1 MKITTKLSLE
11 YLKRNKRKSIFS
23 IIGIALTMVLFTVI
37 FIILFSYQK
46 YVTNIM
52 RYERNYEA
60 EFKNISYKNAQEIK
74 KDKNIKEISMIHN
87 IGTSEENFSDH
98 TEQGGI
104 GSIMKINISAFDENA
119 IKNNHIEL
127 LTGRMPTNTHEI
139 VIGSGIPS
147 EGITGITEEY
157 IENLGKKI
165 EITINGKKE
174 KYEIVGTAKN
184 LPNSVIGFST
194 IWIIPALTYFDE
206 NNFTEDMRVDVS
218 ILTNNI
224 HKIYETTNG
233 LAEKLNLY
241 KTEEEKNS
249 NLTYYTRLLY
259 YELVDVQKIQEEQ
272 QFLINQEDVNA
283 EEFAG
288 DLRNIVIALISIISV
303 ASIIVIYTT
312 FKMTYRERIKELGML
327 SSIGMDKKQKER
339 LLLKETLILATM
351 GIIIGCVI
359 GSIISFIIIK
369 YLSILANETMLIQ
382 GAKIFFNSNVEMYMV
397 FPILP
402 IFAGVFLTYIISIIS
417 SLMPMRK
424 INKISP
430 IEAIRHTN
438 EEDIKQ
444 KNIKT
449 PKIISKLFKQE
460 GELAYKN
467 IRKDKSRYKTIV
479 ISIVVSIVLFISI
492 NQLTSIK
499 LFHQYGKTEKEEYAS
514 DYVIT
519 VEGNCQEKGKDIIN
533 KLKEKEL
540 INNYAIISN
549 NISFPDKSEIV
560 ISMSEDRITEVGK
573 ILGQNEKIT
582 LSKVGNEFII
592 YPDIVA
598 LSGGAIYRE
607 LLEKFGIK
615 ELKEDECIL
624 INKAFG
630 TKYENKGNI
639 TNYSKGEKIVLKELD
654 NRIIKGETVLTAEE
668 KEAQKQTE
676 TALNEMLNGLD
687 GNNNNVKNEDME
699 LINNAYELKIIAVE
713 NEKIPFFSRYG
724 MVMIVNPNLYKK
736 MTSAENTGL
745 VPLENEKIN
754 IYISTDNPTQID
766 KEIEGIEGVS
776 GTNRK
781 GIFKEMQN
789 SNVIE
794 EIVIYTFIILIA
806 LFSCLNIFNTI
817 FSNII
822 LRKKEIAM
830 LKSIGMSNKQI
841 NKMLFLEIIFYGLDA
856 IIYGILIS
864 LIILYVIYIALI
876 ETEIYAFYIPI
887 DNMLLCIAIAYTVIF
902 LSFLCAKGKIRK
914 QNIID
919 EVRNE
924 TM

>member
-23 IIGIALTMVLFTVI
+23 IIGIALTMALFTVI

-194 IWIIPALTYFDE
+194 IWIIPALTYFDG
-206 NNFTEDMRVDVS
+206 NNFTEDTLLDVS
-218 ILTNNI
+218 ILTKNI
-224 HKIYETTNG
+224 PKIYETTNG
-233 LAEKLNLY
+233 LAGKLNLY
-241 KTEEEKNS
+241 KTEEEKNA
-249 NLTYYTRLLY
+249 NLTYHTRLLY
-259 YELVDVQKIQEEQ
+259 YELVDVQKTQEEQ
-272 QFLINQEDVNA
+272 LLINQEDANA

-288 DLRNIVIALISIISV
+288 NLRNIVIALISIVSF

-339 LLLKETLILATM
+339 LLLKETLILATV

-369 YLSILANETMLIQ
+369 YLSILASEADFVH
-382 GAKIFFNSNVEMYMV
+382 GAKIFFDSNVEMYMV
-397 FPILP
+397 FPVLP
-402 IFAGVFLTYIISIIS
+402 ILIGILITYIITIIS

-430 IEAIRHTN
+430 IDAIRHTN

-444 KNIKT
+444 KNMKT
-449 PKIISKLFKQE
+449 PRIISKVFKQE

-492 NQLTSIK
+492 NQLTNIK
-499 LFHQYGKTEKEEYAS
+499 LFYNYGIKNHENTINYSLMLFGDKTENGA
-514 DYVIT
+514 
-519 VEGNCQEKGKDIIN
+519 DIIN
-533 KLKEKEL
+533 GLKEKGL
-540 INNYAIISN
+540 INKYLIYDNMNTMQNS
-549 NISFPDKSEIV
+549 KIV
-560 ISMSEDRITEVGK
+560 LSMTEDRLT
-573 ILGQNEKIT
+573 
-582 LSKVGNEFII
+582 KVGRKMKENGMLILDNIGEEDLLGVNICTF
-592 YPDIVA
+592 
-598 LSGGAIYRE
+598 SGDLYDE
-607 LLEKFGIK
+607 LLEKLGIDK
-615 ELKEDECIL
+615 LKEDECIFV
-624 INKAFG
+624 NKAVG
-630 TKYENKGNI
+630 TKYEDKENV
-639 TNYSKGEKIVLKELD
+639 TNYREGETLVLKELD
-654 NRIIKGETVLTAEE
+654 NRIIEQNIILTEEE
-668 KEAQKQTE
+668 KEDKRKEEEFLNEVLKNLGADINTE
-676 TALNEMLNGLD
+676 TTNEN
-687 GNNNNVKNEDME
+687 KP
-699 LINNAYELKIIAVE
+699 LINNKYNLKIAGVLDEYVQFISTMNGYTKVIVSPE
-713 NEKIPFFSRYG
+713 TFKK
-724 MVMIVNPNLYKK
+724 IVN
-736 MTSAENTGL
+736 AENTDI
-745 VPLENEKIN
+745 VYSEEHMD
-754 IYISTDNPTQID
+754 IYIESSDPYKID
-766 KEIEGIEGVS
+766 EEIKGIEGIN
-776 GTNRK
+776 GTNYDDISK
-781 GIFKEMQN
+781 GGQSIYL
-789 SNVIE
+789 IE
-794 EIVIYTFIILIA
+794 KVVIYTFIILIA

-817 FSNII
+817 FSSII
-822 LRKKEIAM
+822 LRKKEFAM

-841 NKMLFLEIIFYGLDA
+841 NKMLFLEMIFYGLDA
-856 IIYGILIS
+856 ISYGILIS
-864 LIILYVIYIALI
+864 LIILYVMYIALVEI
-876 ETEIYAFYIPI
+876 DIYAFYIPI
-887 DNMLLCIAIAYTVIF
+887 GNMLLCIAIAYMVIF
-902 LSFLCAKGKIRK
+902 LSILCAKRKIKK

-919 EVRNE
+919 VVRND
-924 TM
+924 TI

>member
-74 KDKNIKEISMIHN
+74 KDKNIKEISIIHS
-87 IGTSEENFSDH
+87 IGISEENYSNYA
-98 TEQGGI
+98 EQGGL
-104 GSIMKINISAFDENA
+104 GSIMKINISAFNENA

-139 VIGSGIPS
+139 VIGGMIPS

-157 IENLGKKI
+157 TENLGKKI

-174 KYEIVGTAKN
+174 EYEIVGTAKN

-194 IWIIPALTYFDE
+194 VWIIPALTYFDE

-224 HKIYETTNG
+224 HKIYETTNS

-259 YELVDVQKIQEEQ
+259 YELVDVQKTQEEPI
-272 QFLINQEDVNA
+272 LKYVLDTNA

-288 DLRNIVIALISIISV
+288 DLKNIVIALISIISF

-382 GAKIFFNSNVEMYMV
+382 GTKIFFNSNVEMYMV

-402 IFAGVFLTYIISIIS
+402 IFAGVFLTYIIAIIS

-492 NQLTSIK
+492 NQLTNIK
-499 LFHQYGKTEKEEYAS
+499 LFYSYGRKHNESNINYSLTLYGYNSEKAE
-514 DYVIT
+514 
-519 VEGNCQEKGKDIIN
+519 NIIN
-533 KLKEKEL
+533 ELKEKGL
-540 INNYAIISN
+540 INTYLIYD
-549 NISFPDKSEIV
+549 NINTMQNSEIV
-560 ISMSEDRITEVGK
+560 LSMTEDRIT
-573 ILGQNEKIT
+573 
-582 LSKVGNEFII
+582 KVGRILEQNRMITVKNIGEEDLLKINICAF
-592 YPDIVA
+592 
-598 LSGGAIYRE
+598 SGDLYDE
-607 LLEKFGIK
+607 LLEKLGIDK
-615 ELKEDECIL
+615 LKENECIFV
-624 INKAFG
+624 NKAFD
-630 TKYENKGNI
+630 TKYENRENI
-639 TNYSKGEKIVLKELD
+639 TNYREGETIVLKELD
-654 NRIIKGETVLTAEE
+654 QEIIKNNIILTDEE
-668 KEAQKQTE
+668 KEANKKE
-676 TALNEMLNGLD
+676 EEFLNEVL
-687 GNNNNVKNEDME
+687 KNLEVE
-699 LINNAYELKIIAVE
+699 TGTKTTNENKPLINNKYDLKIV
-713 NEKIPFFSRYG
+713 KILDEYIQFISSEYNNLK
-724 MVMIVNPNLYKK
+724 VIVSTETLKK
-736 MTSAENTGL
+736 ITNAENTDI
-745 VPLENEKIN
+745 VHSEEWMS
-754 IYISTDNPTQID
+754 IYIDSNDPYKID
-766 KEIEGIEGVS
+766 KEVEGIEGVT
-776 GTNRK
+776 GTNYED
-781 GIFKEMQN
+781 ISKEIQN
-789 SNVIE
+789 IDLIE
-794 EIVIYTFIILIA
+794 KIVIYTFIILIA
-806 LFSCLNIFNTI
+806 LFSCLNIVNTI
-817 FSNII
+817 FSSII
-822 LRKKEIAM
+822 LRKKEFAM

-841 NKMLFLEIIFYGLDA
+841 NKMLFLETIFYGLDA

-864 LIILYVIYIALI
+864 LIILYVMYIALI
-876 ETEIYAFYIPI
+876 KTSMFAFYVPI
-887 DNMLLCIAIAYTVIF
+887 GNIILCIAISYVVIF
-902 LSFLCAKGKIRK
+902 LATVFAKGKIRK

-919 EVRNE
+919 EVRKD